1 MPGTERGAE
10 PVAMRT
16 CLAASSVSDPS
27 ASATPILAALRKR
40 PSPMKTSILFLRISA
55 WTPLYSC
62 STTRALRRCTAS
74 RSTATLS
81 TVSPSS
87 RGSFRCSR
95 SSAVCSMAFVGMHP
109 MCRQVP
115 PTFSRSTSAT
125 LSPSCAARIAPTYP
139 PGPLPMTMRSYAS
152 GIAGMSSV
160 RLVNQMPG
168 HRAERFPPGKPLLRP
183 VPVVHGI
190 FPQSPAQEVSC
201 PTELR
206 REVHEPRLRVPH
218 HAADLVE
225 APQDLRHFLRLGI
238 QVLLA
243 RSDLIEHA
251 IPGFQ
256 ALPAHVQALR

>member
-1 MPGTERGAE
+1 M
-10 PVAMRT
+10 
-16 CLAASSVSDPS
+16 
-27 ASATPILAALRKR
+27 AL
-40 PSPMKTSILFLRISA
+40 
-55 WTPLYSC
+55 
-62 STTRALRRCTAS
+62 
-74 RSTATLS
+74 
-81 TVSPSS
+81 
-87 RGSFRCSR
+87 
-95 SSAVCSMAFVGMHP
+95 VGMHP

-115 PTFSRSTSAT
+115 PTYSRSPSAT
-125 LSPSCAARIAPTYP
+125 LSQSWSARIAQKYT
-139 PGPLPMTMRSYAS
+139 PGPLPITMRSYAS
-152 GIAGMSSV
+152 GIAGMSSM

-238 QVLLA
+238 QLLLA
-243 RSDLIEHA
+243 RSNLVEHA

-256 ALPAHVQALR
+256 ALPENVQAFL